1 MFLAETSIQLVPDGT
16 LLLHLLMII
25 VMVAVVNRTL
35 LKPINRILAERE
47 DQITG
52 KVNEAQDM
60 LKSSEAKLS
69 EYRAALHEARS
80 EGYQLLEKVRSQ
92 AVQDKDAKVK
102 TVKEQIHN
110 DLAAQIETTHRQ
122 EDQVRTELESQAET
136 LGTMISSQILNRS

>member
-69 EYRAALHEARS
+69 EYRSALHEARS